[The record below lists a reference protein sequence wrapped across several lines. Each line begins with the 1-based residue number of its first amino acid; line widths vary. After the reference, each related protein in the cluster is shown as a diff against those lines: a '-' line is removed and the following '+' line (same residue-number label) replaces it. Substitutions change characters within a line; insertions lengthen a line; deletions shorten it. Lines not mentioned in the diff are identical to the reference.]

1 MVECLNIVHTTKEL
15 MTMKIFKQPLLLTI
29 VVSSLFLAVIF
40 ISNSNVQLAPK
51 ISFNDIDGNQH
62 TLSQYTD
69 KPVLMIFWATDCP
82 GCIEEMPQLNALYQ
96 DYADQGLT
104 MIGVAMAH
112 DSPEHISAMRMQRKL
127 SYILTWDKNN
137 EIVYDTKELGDF
149 SAYLD
154 AKNMRLFAK
163 EGVSDLF
170 LNNVGK
176 SYEAMFRDGS
186 NINQSMRSHYLS
198 TTKDEYVF

>member
-40 ISNSNVQLAPK
+40 ISNNNIQLAPE

-127 SYILTWDKNN
+127 LYILTWDKTN
-137 EIVYDTKELGDF
+137 EIA
-149 SAYLD
+149 SAFNRVRVTPTHFLIAPNGEIVMRKIGALNFQQLRSKLD
-154 AKNMRLFAK
+154 HMGLTP
-163 EGVSDLF
+163 V
-170 LNNVGK
+170 
-176 SYEAMFRDGS
+176 
-186 NINQSMRSHYLS
+186 
-198 TTKDEYVF
+198 